1 MHKAQ
6 KVGSWSRLAGQKLE
20 ILFKKMTKAKRG
32 RTVAQVVEHLLS
44 ECEALSANPTI
55 KNSPKILKKYQ
66 RNYNN

>member
-1 MHKAQ
+1 MIACACHPNYAQ
-6 KVGSWSRLAGQKLE
+6 STKSRIMVQA
-20 ILFKKMTKAKRG
+20 G